1 MHSPTEQKL
10 LMHDR
15 SGRCVAQIV
24 AGAERTI
31 AIGSL
36 RSEHSRLKLRLAQ
49 THNVLDPFLPLAY
62 PVCTTEATKRL
73 SLPSHL

>member
-1 MHSPTEQKL
+1 
-10 LMHDR
+10 MHDR

-36 RSEHSRLKLRLAQ
+36 CSEHSRLKLRLAQ
-49 THNVLDPFLPLAY
+49 THNVHDPFSPLGLS
-62 PVCTTEATKRL
+62 RL
-73 SLPSHL
+73 YNRSDKTFIFAVPFVNYFGSET